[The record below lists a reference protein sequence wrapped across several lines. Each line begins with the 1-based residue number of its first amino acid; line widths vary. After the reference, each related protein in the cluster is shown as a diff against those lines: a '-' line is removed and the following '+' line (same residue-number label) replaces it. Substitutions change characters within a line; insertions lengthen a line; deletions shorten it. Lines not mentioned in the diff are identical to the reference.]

1 MRSPSV
7 RSVLEAMQGHQLY
20 KEVTGWCEG
29 ALGCVRWLGSSVPRL
44 AAGDRGPQRV
54 RNRHEQHRKG
64 KDPVLLVVTAGTQ
77 PKTKEQ
83 AQIDEERIEK
93 AKHPNRQKT
102 KKTADGRVID
112 GEEDTGEVCEVFES
126 PFWYRT
132 ARGLPHSTKL
142 KVRQQPRPDAKVL
155 GVVPEGHAVRCI
167 AGGGDWLMCSFG
179 KVDNAWILC
188 RTGKREIFTLLDAA
202 GAVTTWRDDGDEER
216 AALRRA
222 DANILER
229 CIESGASPFAF
240 AELDPMRQGGADAPD
255 ADPAIAKAEA
265 AAATAAAKAAAE
277 GDAGSDDETA
287 PAADGAAEPKDEED
301 KAELAA
307 EAHASVEAAVAAEPG
322 PEKKK
327 SRFGF
332 GSKKS

>member
-1 MRSPSV
+1 MCQPA
-7 RSVLEAMQGHQLY
+7 LAPLGNEAEAQ
-20 KEVTGWCEG
+20 
-29 ALGCVRWLGSSVPRL
+29 ALANL
-44 AAGDRGPQRV
+44 ASNDPGGEPVEREQV
-54 RNRHEQHRKG
+54 WIRNRHEQHRKG

-112 GEEDTGEVCEVFES
+112 GDEDTGEVCELFES

-142 KVRQQPRPDAKVL
+142 KVRQLPRPEAKVL

-240 AELDPMRQGGADAPD
+240 AELDPMRQRGADAPD
-255 ADPAIAKAEA
+255 VDPAIAKAEA
-265 AAATAAAKAAAE
+265 AAAAAKPAA
-277 GDAGSDDETA
+277 DADADSDGEAA

-307 EAHASVEAAVAAEPG
+307 EAQASVEAAVAAEPG

-327 SRFGF
+327 KRFGF

>member
-1 MRSPSV
+1 M
-7 RSVLEAMQGHQLY
+7 
-20 KEVTGWCEG
+20 WI
-29 ALGCVRWLGSSVPRL
+29 
-44 AAGDRGPQRV
+44 

-167 AGGGDWLMCSFG
+167 AGGGDWLMCSFS

-188 RTGKREIFTLLDAA
+188 RTGKREI
-202 GAVTTWRDDGDEER
+202 
-216 AALRRA
+216 
-222 DANILER
+222 
-229 CIESGASPFAF
+229 
-240 AELDPMRQGGADAPD
+240 
-255 ADPAIAKAEA
+255 
-265 AAATAAAKAAAE
+265 
-277 GDAGSDDETA
+277 
-287 PAADGAAEPKDEED
+287 
-301 KAELAA
+301 AA
-307 EAHASVEAAVAAEPG
+307 EAQASVEAAVAAEPG